1 MQRRERRGGKKKNLK
16 NSALPGHENDSLLRR
31 ESPIGR
37 TAFQRTRFSAG
48 YRRPT
53 MERMEHW
60 PGVSRWPPGI
70 PSFEKGRQKGPGRKW
85 TRKDKKRS
93 EKKGGTVS
101 RWHSYTNYG
110 NDPID
115 SLFLPSSPSSTFE
128 RRNAPLSTFRPIAR
142 ATPDT
147 SFCYFDPFCNG
158 ESANTF
164 VKWITATRGSPLLE
178 GGRFRREARICLQ
191 IRRNFF

>member
-1 MQRRERRGGKKKNLK
+1 MAPFPGGTHIQIMVMIR
-16 NSALPGHENDSLLRR
+16 S
-31 ESPIGR
+31 
-37 TAFQRTRFSAG
+37 
-48 YRRPT
+48 
-53 MERMEHW
+53 M
-60 PGVSRWPPGI
+60 I
-70 PSFEKGRQKGPGRKW
+70 PS
-85 TRKDKKRS
+85 S
-93 EKKGGTVS
+93 
-101 RWHSYTNYG
+101 
-110 NDPID
+110 
-115 SLFLPSSPSSTFE
+115 SLFFPFVDGTFE

-191 IRRNFF
+191 IRRNFFLANTTRNNISRKYDSYFSYIIQLIIQIVHNLSIFLHT

>member
-60 PGVSRWPPGI
+60 SGVSRWPPGI

-110 NDPID
+110 NDSIDD
-115 SLFLPSSPSSTFE
+115 SLFLSLLPLRRRDLRETKRAPFDLSSNCSC
-128 RRNAPLSTFRPIAR
+128 NARYIF
-142 ATPDT
+142 
-147 SFCYFDPFCNG
+147 
-158 ESANTF
+158 
-164 VKWITATRGSPLLE
+164 LL
-178 GGRFRREARICLQ
+178 F
-191 IRRNFF
+191 